1 MPLKFRCLESIAKLC
16 GKGLSEQA
24 KNYSQ
29 AQEEHQACKPTGTC
43 MLVFSTDKLQV
54 MLAPVAKD
62 LFQYSSRPVG
72 VFLSLYF
79 GIEPSLVES
88 IFPPLWV
95 YARSGTIIHM
105 Q

>member
-1 MPLKFRCLESIAKLC
+1 MPLKFWCLESIAKLC
-16 GKGLSEQA
+16 GSRPKATPRCRRNS
-24 KNYSQ
+24 
-29 AQEEHQACKPTGTC
+29 KPTGTC
-43 MLVFSTDKLQV
+43 MLVFSIDKLQV
-54 MLAPVAKD
+54 MLALVAKD

-88 IFPPLWV
+88 IFPPSELMLEV
-95 YARSGTIIHM
+95 L